1 MQLQRKVI
9 CRHSMCFHLQR
20 DSLALPRSESCKLA
34 KRYNTCNYYGDIS
47 PQSSDVYGANASW
60 HSLPISLYLSV
71 LDKLA
76 SVLLLLVILLFL
88 CKSLHMAKL
97 LSTIYQSY
105 RPWLQI
111 NNGILIAYRKRK
123 ERERDGVC
131 SIRFSVCCTCR
142 LPQASGGWG
151 NLLKLVRDC
160 PCLLNVSCLVLS
172 SASACVSCSHVLFIC
187 PFAWAKET
195 LLPLK

>member
-1 MQLQRKVI
+1 
-9 CRHSMCFHLQR
+9 
-20 DSLALPRSESCKLA
+20 
-34 KRYNTCNYYGDIS
+34 
-47 PQSSDVYGANASW
+47 
-60 HSLPISLYLSV
+60 
-71 LDKLA
+71 
-76 SVLLLLVILLFL
+76 
-88 CKSLHMAKL
+88 MAKL

-160 PCLLNVSCLVLS
+160 PCLLNVSCVSCPVLS
-172 SASACVSCSHVLFIC
+172 CPVLSCLLLRLVCPAHMCSSYVHSPRPRRRCSRSNNIYIFMCQITLNFAFIGC
-187 PFAWAKET
+187 SDFGFGFVFLTCAFRLHGAYA
-195 LLPLK
+195 

>member
-1 MQLQRKVI
+1 MP
-9 CRHSMCFHLQR
+9 R
-20 DSLALPRSESCKLA
+20 D
-34 KRYNTCNYYGDIS
+34 TCNYYGDIS

-60 HSLPISLYLSV
+60 HSLPISLCLSV

-123 ERERDGVC
+123 EREREMEC
-131 SIRFSVCCTCR
+131 
-142 LPQASGGWG
+142 
-151 NLLKLVRDC
+151 
-160 PCLLNVSCLVLS
+160 
-172 SASACVSCSHVLFIC
+172 VLFDFQSVALAGCPKQVGAGGIC
-187 PFAWAKET
+187 
-195 LLPLK
+195 LS

>member
-1 MQLQRKVI
+1 MP
-9 CRHSMCFHLQR
+9 R
-20 DSLALPRSESCKLA
+20 D
-34 KRYNTCNYYGDIS
+34 TCNYYGDIS

-60 HSLPISLYLSV
+60 HSLSPYLS
-71 LDKLA
+71 LSWL
-76 SVLLLLVILLFL
+76 VLLLLVILLFL

-160 PCLLNVSCLVLS
+160 PCLLNVSCVSCPVLS
-172 SASACVSCSHVLFIC
+172 CLVFCFGLCVLLTCALHMSIRLGQGDVAPAQIIFIFLCAKSH
-187 PFAWAKET
+187 
-195 LLPLK
+195 

>member
-20 DSLALPRSESCKLA
+20 DSLALPRSESCQEILA
-34 KRYNTCNYYGDIS
+34 TTMEIFPHRVPMFMELMQAGTLSLS
-47 PQSSDVYGANASW
+47 P
-60 HSLPISLYLSV
+60 YLS
-71 LDKLA
+71 LSWL
-76 SVLLLLVILLFL
+76 VLLLLVILLFL

-187 PFAWAKET
+187 PFA
-195 LLPLK
+195 